1 MSTITKISLTEIS
14 EKYSTDKKEHGY
26 LKYYEWHLPESV
38 NKLLE
43 IGCLRGES
51 MRMWHEF
58 YPEAELHT
66 LDLFEEFKEPDYDW
80 LITHKGNQTDV
91 NLMKQLA
98 KYNFDVIIDDG
109 SHNAQDQ
116 IISLEAMNFKYK
128 MYVIEDLHCNEDEF
142 YRNGMAFEDTI
153 LGQIKADKFNYAYR
167 LYDDK
172 IVFIFNSLIEL

>member
-1 MSTITKISLTEIS
+1 MSTIAKMSLLEIAA
-14 EKYSTDKKEHGY
+14 KYNSDKKDHGY
-26 LKYYEWHLPESV
+26 IKYYERHLPESV
-38 NKLLE
+38 GKLLE

-51 MRMWHEF
+51 MRMWHEL

-66 LDLFEEFKEPDYDW
+66 LDLFEEYKQPDFSW
-80 LITHKGNQTDV
+80 LISHKGNQTDKV
-91 NLMKQLA
+91 LLERLA
-98 KYNFDVIIDDG
+98 NYNFDIIIDDG
-109 SHNAQDQ
+109 SHNAKDQ
-116 IISLEAMNFKYK
+116 IISFNTLHPRYK

-172 IVFIFNSLIEL
+172 IVFIFNK